1 MDPGVRDPAGVRQ
14 SVCAWNHAQSRAR
27 ILAAS
32 DATTARDLE
41 RLGTRAV
48 SLGFRRRS
56 RRYGLLEHQPH
67 RHRIAEFRADAVSTV
82 VVYVHGLWQ
91 SGSESILLRRR
102 LARDLDADAVAFSYP
117 SVAAN
122 AGANARA
129 LAEYL
134 CAIRA
139 DTLHL
144 VGHSLG
150 GTVILKSFE
159 ESGEMEA
166 LLPPGRIVLMGSPLR
181 GSRTARNL
189 ARLPFGK
196 KIMGLTV
203 GQELMVARER
213 RWERAR
219 ELGVIA
225 GEFGIGLGRLV
236 GTLGGPSDGTV
247 LLEETAIEGAAD
259 RLVLRVS
266 HTGMLFSAAVAHA
279 AGAFLRTGRFDR

>member
-1 MDPGVRDPAGVRQ
+1 M
-14 SVCAWNHAQSRAR
+14 
-27 ILAAS
+27 
-32 DATTARDLE
+32 
-41 RLGTRAV
+41 
-48 SLGFRRRS
+48 
-56 RRYGLLEHQPH
+56 
-67 RHRIAEFRADAVSTV
+67 STV

-91 SGSESILLRRR
+91 RGGESLLLRRR
-102 LARDLDADAVAFSYP
+102 LAQSLQADAQAFSYP
-117 SVAAN
+117 SVRADAA
-122 AGANARA
+122 ANARA
-129 LAEYL
+129 LAAYL

-150 GTVILKSFE
+150 GLMILKLFE
-159 ESGEMEA
+159 EDAEA
-166 LLPPGRIVLMGSPLR
+166 QSRLPPGRIVLLGSPLR

-196 KIMGLTV
+196 QIMGLSV
-203 GQELMVARER
+203 GQELLVARER